1 MLDKTLIWV
10 AIITSIP
17 PTLVGILG
25 YLQGRKTHKMVNSR
39 MDELL
44 KSSKAESKAEGVEQG
59 RAENN

>member
-1 MLDKTLIWV
+1 MNNKTLI
-10 AIITSIP
+10 IIALITAFP

-44 KSSKAESKAEGVEQG
+44 KSSNAESKAEGVEQG
-59 RAENN
+59 RNEK